1 AGVNRCSRRE
11 KSAPR
16 RAARVACHLPTR
28 DRRPSAARDRWTPI
42 RSSTSSASRTSRGTW
57 PGGAGSRR
65 NCADRR
71 RSSAS
76 SPSASARQH
85 GSSQLQRRVQV
96 AIMIESGEVRRG
108 GERMP
113 LGGPERVER
122 RRREACHQTIPY
134 VAANTEGRR
143 LRCLGGQPIGG
154 TAVAGQYVRV

>member
-1 AGVNRCSRRE
+1 EARP
-11 KSAPR
+11 PR
-16 RAARVACHLPTR
+16 RSPAETDPIEENGSAAAR
-28 DRRPSAARDRWTPI
+28 
-42 RSSTSSASRTSRGTW
+42 
-57 PGGAGSRR
+57 
-65 NCADRR
+65 
-71 RSSAS
+71 
-76 SPSASARQH
+76 QQ

-96 AIMIESGEVRRG
+96 AIMIEGGEVRRG

-154 TAVAGQYVRV
+154 TAVAGQYVRVRARLERRQRLHAVRSAASRHLGGPGDGPRAG